1 MEAREGTVAEVQAA
15 TGAVLIP
22 PYNDGAVISGQ
33 GTMALELLQQVAS
46 QS

>member
-1 MEAREGTVAEVQAA
+1 MAVVQAA